1 MGHMDIKEARDK
13 ITAIDR
19 EMAELFVKR
28 MECAAAIAE
37 YKMERGLP
45 IEDQNR
51 EEFLL
56 EELSELIEDEVMKSF
71 YISYQKGVMD
81 VSKRWQHRLN
91 DGQKIAFCGRKQD
104 SEPEAVRRIA
114 PGADITTFSRYEDAY
129 DAVVNGE
136 SDICI
141 LPMENGC
148 GGEVGRVMD
157 LIFAG
162 NLHINSIYEDEEV
175 LHQMDDSRTGRYAVL
190 SRVENRHAD
199 KDRGAFML
207 MFTVNDETGSLAKA
221 VNMISAYDYNMRIM
235 RSRPMRDLAQHY
247 YFYAEAVGD
256 DTGENGR
263 RMLNAL
269 RVVCPFVKV
278 AGRYSLGSKIPGEG
292 A

>member
-1 MGHMDIKEARDK
+1 MDIKEARDR
-13 ITAIDR
+13 ITEIDR
-19 EMAELFVKR
+19 EMAELFVRR
-28 MECAAAIAE
+28 MECAAEIAE
-37 YKMERGLP
+37 YKRERGLP
-45 IEDQNR
+45 IEDKER
-51 EEFLL
+51 EKYLL
-56 EELSELIEDEVMKSF
+56 DSLAELIEDDVMKSF

-91 DGQKIAFCGRKQD
+91 EGQKIAFCGRKQD

-114 PGADITTFSRYEDAY
+114 PGANITTFSKYEDAY
-129 DAVVNGE
+129 NAVVNGE
-136 SDICI
+136 YDICI

-157 LIFAG
+157 LIYAG
-162 NLHINSIYEDEEV
+162 NLYINSIYEDEEV
-175 LHQMDDSRTGRYAVL
+175 LYQRDDNRTGRYAVF
-190 SRVENRHAD
+190 SRVENQHAD
-199 KDRGAFML
+199 KDNGAFLL
-207 MFTVNDETGSLAKA
+207 MFAVNDETGSLAKA

-247 YFYAEAVGD
+247 YFYAEALGD

-278 AGRYSLGSKIPGEG
+278 AGRYSLNVRIPDEEE
-292 A
+292 